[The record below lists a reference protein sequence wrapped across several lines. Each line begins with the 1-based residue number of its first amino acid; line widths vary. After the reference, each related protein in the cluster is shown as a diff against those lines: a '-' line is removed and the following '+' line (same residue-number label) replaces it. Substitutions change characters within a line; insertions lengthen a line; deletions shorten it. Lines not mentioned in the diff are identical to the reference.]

1 MKILLTGAFGNVGSS
16 TLAELVKRDHNIRC
30 FDIPTRKN
38 KRTAKK
44 FKKFSNKLEII
55 WGDLRNP
62 LQVVDAVEGIDVVI
76 HLAAIIPPLANERP
90 ELAEPVNVGGTR
102 NIINAIKKMPRKAK
116 LIFSSSVATYG
127 DVRHKG
133 CDYIIKVTDELNPS
147 PHDEYARMKVRCEKM
162 VKESGLNWTIF
173 RFAAIPPMD
182 QGLDPLMYE
191 VPLDTPIEMCHTK
204 DTGLA
209 MANASESTE
218 VWGKILHIAGGESCR
233 VPYSEYMG
241 RLLEA
246 MGVGRLPEEAF
257 SEELFHCGYMD
268 TTESQRI
275 LKYQRYSY
283 EDYVQETMKRYSFAK
298 IFIKIFRPA
307 IRYQLLRLSP
317 HYRAYL
323 KTVKQYMKP
332 RRQTKKAKAKSVQTK
347 PIDTIPSKTGK

>member
-1 MKILLTGAFGNVGSS
+1 VKILLTGAFGNVGTS
-16 TLAELVKRDHNIRC
+16 TLEELVKRDHIIRC
-30 FDIPTRKN
+30 FDIPTRQN
-38 KRTAKK
+38 KRTARK
-44 FKKFSNKLEII
+44 FKKYNDKLEII

-62 LQVVDAVEGIDVVI
+62 IQVYDAVKGIDVVI
-76 HLAAIIPPLANERP
+76 HLAAIIPPLANQHP
-90 ELAEPVNVGGTR
+90 EIAEPVNVGGTR

-133 CDYIIKVTDELNPS
+133 CDYVIKVTDEFNPS
-147 PHDEYARMKVRCEKM
+147 PHDEYAKMKVRCEKM
-162 VKESGLNWTIF
+162 IRESGLNWAIF

-182 QGLDPLMYE
+182 QGIDPLMFE

-209 MANASESTE
+209 MANASENNE
-218 VWGKILHIAGGESCR
+218 IWGKILHIAGGESCR
-233 VPYSEYMG
+233 VPFSEYVG
-241 RLLEA
+241 RMLEA
-246 MGVGRLPEEAF
+246 MGIGRLPDEAF
-257 SEELFHCGYMD
+257 SDEPFHCGYMD
-268 TTESQRI
+268 TTESQRL

-283 EDYVQETMKRYSFAK
+283 EDYVQETKKRYSFAQ

-307 IRYQLLRLSP
+307 IRYHMLRMSP

-323 KTVKQYMKP
+323 KTVKHYMKP
-332 RRQTKKAKAKSVQTK
+332 RKQGQKTKAKNVKTQ

>member
-1 MKILLTGAFGNVGSS
+1 
-16 TLAELVKRDHNIRC
+16 
-30 FDIPTRKN
+30 
-38 KRTAKK
+38 
-44 FKKFSNKLEII
+44 
-55 WGDLRNP
+55 
-62 LQVVDAVEGIDVVI
+62 
-76 HLAAIIPPLANERP
+76 
-90 ELAEPVNVGGTR
+90 
-102 NIINAIKKMPRKAK
+102 
-116 LIFSSSVATYG
+116 
-127 DVRHKG
+127 
-133 CDYIIKVTDELNPS
+133 
-147 PHDEYARMKVRCEKM
+147 M

-182 QGLDPLMYE
+182 QGIDPLMYE

-257 SEELFHCGYMD
+257 SEEPFHCGYMD